1 MKRLTSL
8 LSLYFVILLVG
19 CIPERYTQTTETIKS
34 VRATIFSYE
43 NYGNV
48 LTRDQLSICIQS
60 DTVIYSVKT
69 AQRSYSSSSAFADE
83 YEPSVIYA
91 NYIDSVDVYTVFDYD
106 DNHLA
111 NSLVNDILSTGYYI
125 NDSTAFTGW
134 VGQFYAS
141 YNINLNF
148 KTSATSSDSVQFR
161 IEGKLS
167 DGVKFTT
174 KTQLV
179 VFN

>member
-34 VRATIFSYE
+34 VRAKIYSYE
-43 NYGNV
+43 NYGSV
-48 LTRDQLSICIQS
+48 FTRDQLGISIQP
-60 DTVIYSVKT
+60 DTVIYNVKT
-69 AQRSYSSSSAFADE
+69 AYRSYSSSSAYADE
-83 YEPSVIYA
+83 PAWSTKYA
-91 NYIDSVDVYTVFDYD
+91 NYIDSVAVYTVFDYD
-106 DNHLA
+106 ANHLA
-111 NSLVNDILSTGYYI
+111 NSLVNDILTNGYYI
-125 NDSTAFTGW
+125 NDSSVFNGL
-134 VGQFYAS
+134 VGQYYAS
-141 YNINLNF
+141 NIDL
-148 KTSATSSDSVQFR
+148 KLLTALSESDSVQFR
-161 IEGKLS
+161 VEGKLS